1 VLFAIAT
8 SPLMVPLIDG
18 LKVTVIVHVAPA
30 PSVPPQGVVPLAAA
44 VYFPIAVIP
53 EIESEDALLFFTAT
67 ASWRRLASS
76 PN

>member
-1 VLFAIAT
+1 
-8 SPLMVPLIDG
+8 
-18 LKVTVIVHVAPA
+18 
-30 PSVPPQGVVPLAAA
+30 VVPLAAA